1 MFNDFT
7 YISCQSISVFLRNH
21 VAKQPKYQG
30 LPLKVTTVNLSV
42 SLLWLWERLH
52 LIPPNCLQKLW
63 YEQFST
69 WNAYQA
75 FLVAAH
81 AITWY
86 PYLRISIWLNIS
98 CILLVHFML
107 DVIYFSLANSQLEL
121 TLFTTQAQKNMF
133 WRYFRNLF
141 WSAIDFIFP

>member
-1 MFNDFT
+1 MWLKSPNIKGYLLKSRLLIYLFHCCGSGRGST
-7 YISCQSISVFLRNH
+7 LFLS
-21 VAKQPKYQG
+21 
-30 LPLKVTTVNLSV
+30 TTS
-42 SLLWLWERLH
+42 
-52 LIPPNCLQKLW
+52 NCLQKLW